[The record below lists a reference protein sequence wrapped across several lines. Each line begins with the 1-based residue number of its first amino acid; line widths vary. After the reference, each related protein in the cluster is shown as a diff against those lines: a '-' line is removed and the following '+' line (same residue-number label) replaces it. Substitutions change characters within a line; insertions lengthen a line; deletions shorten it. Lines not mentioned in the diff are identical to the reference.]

1 MRFLHQTTTP
11 AALFVL
17 AAVFVGAC
25 GAGNGSSTVPISA
38 TTGVQA
44 ISGQTVTLVT
54 HDSFW
59 VSEGTLREFTA
70 ESGVE
75 VEVQRLGDTG
85 QLVASAILTSGDPL
99 GDVLYGV
106 DNTFLQRAL
115 DADLFTPYE
124 SPALTGVPASLI
136 LDPGH
141 RVTPIDFGDVCV
153 NYWIDAFDDDLPE
166 PSGLAD
172 LVDPAYSGMLA
183 VQNPETSSPGMA
195 FLLATIAEYGDGWEE
210 YWSALRHN
218 DVSVTTGWEDAYYGE
233 FIAGG
238 GDRPIVVS
246 YASSPP
252 AEVIYADPPVDS
264 PPTAVLTDTCFRQV
278 EFAGILA
285 GTENRAA
292 SEALVDFLLSP
303 TFQEDIPLNMFVF
316 PALEAATLPD
326 EFVDFVKLPDNPH
339 VLDPAMI
346 EANRNDWTERW
357 TDLVLR

>member
-1 MRFLHQTTTP
+1 MHQTTTP
-11 AALFVL
+11 AVLFVL
-17 AAVFVGAC
+17 AAVLVGAC

-115 DADLFTPYE
+115 GADLFTPYE

-153 NYWIDAFDDDLPE
+153 NYWIDAFDDDLPQ

>member
-1 MRFLHQTTTP
+1 VRFLHQTTTP

>member
-183 VQNPETSSPGMA
+183 VQNPETSSPGMV

>member
-1 MRFLHQTTTP
+1 MHQTTTP

>member
-11 AALFVL
+11 AVL
-17 AAVFVGAC
+17 LLLTVLLGGAC
-25 GAGNGSSTVPISA
+25 AAGDGSSTVPISA
-38 TTGVQA
+38 TTGPEPA
-44 ISGQTVTLVT
+44 SGRTVTLVT

-59 VSEGTLREFTA
+59 VSEGTLEAFTT
-70 ESGVE
+70 ETGVE
-75 VEVQRLGDTG
+75 VEIQRLGDTG

-115 DADLFTPYE
+115 DADLFIPYE
-124 SPALTGVPASLI
+124 SPALAGVAAPLI

-153 NYWIDAFDDDLPE
+153 NYWIDAFDDDLPA

-195 FLLATIAEYGDGWEE
+195 FLLATIAEYGEGWEE
-210 YWSALRHN
+210 YWSALRRN

-285 GTENRAA
+285 GSDNNAA
-292 SEALVDFLLSP
+292 AEALLDFLLSA

-326 EFVDFVKLPDNPH
+326 EFIDFVELVDDPH
-339 VLDPAMI
+339 ALDPAVI

-357 TDLVLR
+357 TSLVLR

>member
-11 AALFVL
+11 AVLFVL
-17 AAVFVGAC
+17 AAVLVGAC

-115 DADLFTPYE
+115 GADLFTPYE

-153 NYWIDAFDDDLPE
+153 NYWIDAFDDDLPQ